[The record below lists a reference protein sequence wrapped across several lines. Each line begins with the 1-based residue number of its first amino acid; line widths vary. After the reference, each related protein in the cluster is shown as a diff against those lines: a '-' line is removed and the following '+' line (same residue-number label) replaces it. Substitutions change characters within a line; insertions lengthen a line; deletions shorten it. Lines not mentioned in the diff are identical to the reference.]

1 MLHGLAHSE
10 PHTLQKQKSERPKPF
25 ALRFLWS
32 GRRDSNPRP
41 SAPKADALPGCATPR
56 LFPMIVTRS
65 AGNCVQMPP
74 LGCNPN
80 LCYNWNRLMA
90 AVVQWQNA

>member
-56 LFPMIVTRS
+56 LHS
-65 AGNCVQMPP
+65 D
-74 LGCNPN
+74 CNPSEAFGFIPI
-80 LCYNWNRLMA
+80 LCYNEYRLMA